1 MYRVCTEGTL
11 ANGGFEVKV
20 SERPKEEPLVV
31 FFRGRDAELFI
42 LPAATPAAAPAAL
55 IWDRPSE

>member
-11 ANGGFEVKV
+11 VNGGFEVKV

-31 FFRGRDAELFI
+31 FFRGKDAELFV
-42 LPAATPAAAPAAL
+42 LPAATPAAAPVAL
-55 IWDRPSE
+55 ICDLPFE